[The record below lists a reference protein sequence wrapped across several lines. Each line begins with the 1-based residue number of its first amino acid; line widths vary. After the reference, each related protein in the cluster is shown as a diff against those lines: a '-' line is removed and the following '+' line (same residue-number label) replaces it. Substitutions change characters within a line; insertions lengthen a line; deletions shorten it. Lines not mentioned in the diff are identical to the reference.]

1 MTIDLRLQWAQLLTS
16 AQGAHNNVAIAAVNL
31 KSLSDRVWMLPVRSQ
46 LLTSDT
52 TSRLALL
59 PMGCIAV
66 QLAAA
71 ASLSASAGTSGSA
84 GVARGASRP
93 LPRWTYNSSAA
104 TLPVGW
110 FGSNVSGMENAAQLA
125 QIGRY
130 DLAIFGWQASFRPAR
145 GARPLTHHT
154 AWHRVWQ
161 PTRTQLERWLRS
173 FPCGGHWQAFL
184 ERSNYTREAQCVL
197 PGTSVSEAP
206 PAH

>member
-1 MTIDLRLQWAQLLTS
+1 
-16 AQGAHNNVAIAAVNL
+16 
-31 KSLSDRVWMLPVRSQ
+31 MLPVRSQ
-46 LLTSDT
+46 LLT

-59 PMGCIAV
+59 PMGICIAV

-71 ASLSASAGTSGSA
+71 ASLSASGSA

-130 DLAIFGWQASFRPAR
+130 DLAIFGWQASFRPPALP
-145 GARPLTHHT
+145 ASHAPHSLAQSLATNTHT
-154 AWHRVWQ
+154 
-161 PTRTQLERWLRS
+161 T
-173 FPCGGHWQAFL
+173 
-184 ERSNYTREAQCVL
+184 
-197 PGTSVSEAP
+197 
-206 PAH
+206 